1 MGQQYA
7 QSSQIQQ
14 SQPITSADIERIVNT
29 KMQTYNQPQAQTY
42 QQPQTQIHHQ
52 PVAVTQALKQ
62 PSERFIIP
70 EMGGSYVNDLTGGK
84 YNFEDLKLLARTMA
98 DEFKKRNETSKGRK
112 ALETIAENLGYDDN
126 ASRDETAMLDWI
138 NDRLNNLLPKDP
150 DSIHIILILGK
161 YLKF

>member
-1 MGQQYA
+1 
-7 QSSQIQQ
+7 
-14 SQPITSADIERIVNT
+14 
-29 KMQTYNQPQAQTY
+29 
-42 QQPQTQIHHQ
+42 
-52 PVAVTQALKQ
+52 
-62 PSERFIIP
+62 
-70 EMGGSYVNDLTGGK
+70 MGGSYVDDLTGGK

-98 DEFKKRNETSKGRK
+98 DEFKKRNEASKGRRS
-112 ALETIAENLGYDDN
+112 LETIAENLGYGDD